1 MKENPD
7 RKKDVKDGSKAKIS
21 MWFLLLIGHE
31 VVTKNVKY
39 NSDSSETRDFL
50 TKSEN
55 NQYQN
60 FTFDLNKFCLH
71 MLFESI
77 FLILI

>member
-7 RKKDVKDGSKAKIS
+7 RKKDVKDGSKAEIS
-21 MWFLLLIGHE
+21 MWFLLLIGHD
-31 VVTKNVKY
+31 VVTKNFTY
-39 NSDSSETRDFL
+39 NSDSSESCDFL